1 MVCDINR
8 SVSIGI
14 LTTIVMF
21 VILILWIGI
30 DTLKKNNINA
40 STILLIVAVLFVIST
55 SMDYFNQCYTI
66 CNDFKSSLTYGTFTV
81 AIIYAFYSLFIKLIP
96 INWENI
102 TLFIINV
109 FIISLL
115 HNVTCKIAQR

>member
-1 MVCDINR
+1 M
-8 SVSIGI
+8 
-14 LTTIVMF
+14 
-21 VILILWIGI
+21 

>member
-14 LTTIVMF
+14 LTTIVML
-21 VILILWIGI
+21 VILILWLGV
-30 DTLKKNNINA
+30 DALKKNNINA

-96 INWENI
+96 INLENV

-115 HNVTCKIAQR
+115 HNVTCKMAQ